1 MAPGTSVSRSQTAAP
16 RAYLPTAL
24 DPEGRR
30 EGAAR
35 GPSPAPAPG
44 PAGHHGQVWSGSQT
58 AMFSALTLVPACA
71 CVHER
76 VCARGDRQPDSPRRM
91 RTGPQTRKQTQPPGK
106 SALWPGSPLPPP
118 SLLTRV
124 TQDEEDNNPGPS
136 RLAGCGWTARGV
148 RPTSLS
154 STPGKEVGCSPAS
167 GSLQTSILGAFLAVQ
182 GVPRP
187 GSFRK
192 SPQPRR
198 EARASLPAEPA
209 RRR

>member
-1 MAPGTSVSRSQTAAP
+1 MPTYPQRSTRRATERRQPVVQAPLQPPAQRATTVGCGAAHRLPRFQPSHWCP
-16 RAYLPTAL
+16 RA
-24 DPEGRR
+24 R
-30 EGAAR
+30 
-35 GPSPAPAPG
+35 
-44 PAGHHGQVWSGSQT
+44 V
-58 AMFSALTLVPACA
+58 C
-71 CVHER
+71 

-106 SALWPGSPLPPP
+106 SALWPGSSLPPP

-124 TQDEEDNNPGPS
+124 TQDEEDNDPGPS

-154 STPGKEVGCSPAS
+154 STPGKEAGRSPAS
-167 GSLQTSILGAFLAVQ
+167 GSLQTSISGAFLAVQ